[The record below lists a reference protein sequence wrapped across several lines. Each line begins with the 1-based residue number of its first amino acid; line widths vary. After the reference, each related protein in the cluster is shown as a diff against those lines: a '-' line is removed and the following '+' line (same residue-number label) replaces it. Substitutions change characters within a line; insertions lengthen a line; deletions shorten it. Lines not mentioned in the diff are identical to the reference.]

1 MGEPSFDLGAL
12 VSALS
17 EDPKTLSTIA
27 GLMESLKTP
36 PKQAK
41 SNSLADTDSLKGLLG
56 MLTQGGAPEPPKGYQ
71 ASPLAKLFGSK
82 EEVRCR
88 IALLSS
94 LKPYLSE
101 SRCEKLDMVIKL
113 LKLSE
118 LGELSRLTGLF
129 DKL

>member
-1 MGEPSFDLGAL
+1 MGEPSFDIGSL

-17 EDPKTLSTIA
+17 EDPKTISAIA

-41 SNSLADTDSLKGLLG
+41 SGMDTDNLRGLLG
-56 MLTQGGAPEPPKGYQ
+56 MLTQGGAPEPQKSYQ
-71 ASPLAKLFGSK
+71 GSPLAKLFGSK

-88 IALLSS
+88 IALLSA

-101 SRCEKLDMVIKL
+101 SRCEKLDTVIKL

-129 DKL
+129 DRL

>member
-17 EDPKTLSTIA
+17 EDPKTISTLA
-27 GLMESLKTP
+27 GLMETLKTP
-36 PKQAK
+36 QKSAK
-41 SNSLADTDSLKGLLG
+41 NDTLPDADKLRGFLG
-56 MLTQGGAPEPPKGYQ
+56 MLTQGSTPEPPKSYQ

-82 EEVRCR
+82 EETRCR
-88 IALLSS
+88 IALLGA

-129 DKL
+129 DRL